1 VTQHKCQILICIF
14 GFLFWSTTEPADA
27 SALRVAPVSIELSEP
42 ARTATVRIRNEG
54 KTPVTVQMRVF
65 EWTQNNGEDRLSKT
79 RDVVISPPITELLP
93 KREYVIRIIRISKR
107 PVKEEENYRLLIDE
121 LPGKPSRGKASV
133 SLLIRK
139 SLPIRIAGA
148 EIAPGQL
155 EWAVLKKRGKTE
167 LTAKNTSGQRIKIS
181 GLKVLSADDRQLLH
195 LKGLSGYVL
204 GGSFKRWILPSN
216 AGKLGLG
223 QTIRISGKTDTGR
236 INSHASVQAGN

>member
-1 VTQHKCQILICIF
+1 
-14 GFLFWSTTEPADA
+14 
-27 SALRVAPVSIELSEP
+27 LRTYDL
-42 ARTATVRIRNEG
+42 ARR
-54 KTPVTVQMRVF
+54 VTVPEAKNPVQENVYWLRPSGSANDDSTGGVASRF
-65 EWTQNNGEDRLSKT
+65 DPDLA
-79 RDVVISPPITELLP
+79 ISTIF
-93 KREYVIRIIRISKR
+93 IDHNHQ
-107 PVKEEENYRLLIDE
+107 EENYRLLIDE